1 MAFLEIFRRNRTND
15 LHSAEINPVEIKSAE
30 IINSAVINTPSVVE
44 SVNTG
49 LLFSNLFQNGNSLT
63 LSTVYRC
70 VELISDSVA
79 VLPINIETKDGKY
92 IPNHKLYQVFDNRD
106 NILDRYTL
114 IKMLIQSVLL
124 KGNGYCYIYRNQ
136 DGSVKSLRF
145 LESGDVTINYN
156 KETNKLYYSVPIIS
170 PKRIESCNMI
180 HLKKFS
186 YNGVDG
192 ISVLSFASNS
202 VKNSKNTEQ
211 SANDFFSN
219 GRNLAGILK
228 VNSPLTPQ
236 QTKDIKRAWNETYT
250 NNGQGIAVLQG
261 NMDFQTISVSSSEAQ
276 MIEARHF
283 NVLDIC
289 RFFGINPILLG
300 EQGGS
305 QYGVVESLQREFVL
319 HTLIPYVEM
328 VEQEFNRK
336 LLKLSESDLNIK
348 LEIEQ
353 MLKANKK
360 EEAEYLVS
368 LSNNG
373 ILTPN
378 ECRMQLGYQPVE
390 GGDQLHVAF
399 SDVNQNTI
407 SNNQPDEDK

>member
-1 MAFLEIFRRNRTND
+1 MAFWDIFKRNRDIHNAT
-15 LHSAEINPVEIKSAE
+15 LT
-30 IINSAVINTPSVVE
+30 TPSAQP
-44 SVNTG
+44 VNTG
-49 LLFSNLFQNGNSLT
+49 LLFGNLFNNGNSLT
-63 LSTVYRC
+63 LSAVYRC
-70 VELISDSVA
+70 VELISDGVA
-79 VLPINIETKDGKY
+79 ILPIDIETKDGKY
-92 IPNHKLYQVFDNRD
+92 LPNHQLYQVFDNRD

-124 KGNGYCYIYRNQ
+124 KGNGYCYIHRNQ
-136 DGSVKSLRF
+136 DGSVRSLRF
-145 LESGDVTINYN
+145 LEASDVTINYN
-156 KETNKLYYSVPIIS
+156 KETNKLYYTVPLIS
-170 PKRIESCNMI
+170 PKKIEPVNMI

-186 YNGVDG
+186 YDGING

-211 SANDFFSN
+211 SASDFFSN

-236 QTKDIKRAWNETYT
+236 QTKDIKNAWNETYT

-261 NMDFQTISVSSSEAQ
+261 NMDFQSISVSSSEAQ

-289 RFFGINPILLG
+289 RFFGVNPILLG

-360 EEAEYLVS
+360 EEADYLVA

-378 ECRMQLGYQPVE
+378 ECRMQLGYQPVD

-399 SDVNQNTI
+399 SDVNQNKL
-407 SNNQPDEDK
+407 NNTEEND

>member
-1 MAFLEIFRRNRTND
+1 MAFWDIFKRNRDIHNAT
-15 LHSAEINPVEIKSAE
+15 LT
-30 IINSAVINTPSVVE
+30 TPSAQP
-44 SVNTG
+44 VNTG
-49 LLFSNLFQNGNSLT
+49 LLFGNLFNNGNSLT
-63 LSTVYRC
+63 LSAVYRC
-70 VELISDSVA
+70 VELISDGVA
-79 VLPINIETKDGKY
+79 ILPIDIETKDGKY
-92 IPNHKLYQVFDNRD
+92 LPNHQLYQVFDNRD

-114 IKMLIQSVLL
+114 VKMLIQSVLL
-124 KGNGYCYIYRNQ
+124 KGNGYCYIHRNQ
-136 DGSVKSLRF
+136 DGSVRSLRF
-145 LESGDVTINYN
+145 LEASDVTINYN
-156 KETNKLYYSVPIIS
+156 KETNKLYYTVPLIS
-170 PKRIESCNMI
+170 QKKIEPVNMI

-186 YNGVDG
+186 YDGING

-211 SANDFFSN
+211 SASDFFSN

-236 QTKDIKRAWNETYT
+236 QTKDIKNAWNETYT

-261 NMDFQTISVSSSEAQ
+261 NMDFQSISVSSSEAQ

-289 RFFGINPILLG
+289 RFFGVNPILLG

-360 EEAEYLVS
+360 EEADYLVA

-378 ECRMQLGYQPVE
+378 ECRMQLGYQPVD

-407 SNNQPDEDK
+407 NNNQPDEDK

>member
-1 MAFLEIFRRNRTND
+1 MAIWDIFKRDRNSIHDAILT
-15 LHSAEINPVEIKSAE
+15 
-30 IINSAVINTPSVVE
+30 TPSVQP
-44 SVNTG
+44 VNTG
-49 LLFSNLFQNGNSLT
+49 LLFGNLFQNGNSLT
-63 LSTVYRC
+63 LSAVYRC

-79 VLPINIETKDGKY
+79 ILPIDIETKDGKY
-92 IPNHKLYQVFDNRD
+92 LQSHQLYQVFDNRD
-106 NILDRYTL
+106 NLLDKYTL

-145 LESGDVTINYN
+145 LESGDVTVNYN
-156 KETNKLYYSVPIIS
+156 KETGKLYYTAPLIS
-170 PKRIESCNMI
+170 KKQIEAVNMI

-186 YNGVDG
+186 YDGVNG

-211 SANDFFSN
+211 SASDFFSN

-236 QTKDIKRAWNETYT
+236 QTKDIKKAWSETYT

-261 NMDFQTISVSSSEAQ
+261 NMDFQPISVSSADAQ
-276 MIEARHF
+276 MIESRHF
-283 NVLDIC
+283 NVTDIC
-289 RFFGINPILLG
+289 RWFGVNPILLG
-300 EQGGS
+300 EEGGS

-319 HTLIPYVEM
+319 HTLLPYVKMIE
-328 VEQEFNRK
+328 EEFDRK
-336 LLKLSESDLNIK
+336 LLKLSEINDINIK
-348 LEIEQ
+348 FDIEFL
-353 MLKANKK
+353 LKANKK
-360 EEAEYLVS
+360 EEAEYLVA

-373 ILTPN
+373 LLTPN
-378 ECRMQLGYQPVE
+378 ECRLQLGYQPIE
-390 GGDQLHVAF
+390 GGDELHIAF

-407 SNNQPDEDK
+407 NNTEDE

>member
-1 MAFLEIFRRNRTND
+1 MAFWDIFKRNRDIHNAT
-15 LHSAEINPVEIKSAE
+15 LT
-30 IINSAVINTPSVVE
+30 TPSAQP
-44 SVNTG
+44 VNTG
-49 LLFSNLFQNGNSLT
+49 LLFGNLFNNGNSLT
-63 LSTVYRC
+63 LSAVYRC
-70 VELISDSVA
+70 VELISDGVA
-79 VLPINIETKDGKY
+79 ILPIDIETKDGKY
-92 IPNHKLYQVFDNRD
+92 LPNHQLYQVFDNRD

-114 IKMLIQSVLL
+114 VKMLIQSVLL
-124 KGNGYCYIYRNQ
+124 KGNGYCYIHRNQ
-136 DGSVKSLRF
+136 DGSVRSLRF
-145 LESGDVTINYN
+145 LEASDVTINYN
-156 KETNKLYYSVPIIS
+156 KETNKLYYTVPLIS
-170 PKRIESCNMI
+170 PKKIEPVNMI

-186 YNGVDG
+186 YDGING

-211 SANDFFSN
+211 SASDFFSN

-236 QTKDIKRAWNETYT
+236 QTKDIKNAWNETYT

-261 NMDFQTISVSSSEAQ
+261 NMDFQSISVSSSEAQ

-289 RFFGINPILLG
+289 RFFGVNPILLG

-360 EEAEYLVS
+360 EEADYLVA

-378 ECRMQLGYQPVE
+378 ECRMQLGYQPVD

-407 SNNQPDEDK
+407 NNNQPDEDK

>member
-1 MAFLEIFRRNRTND
+1 MAFWDIFKRNRDIHNAT
-15 LHSAEINPVEIKSAE
+15 LT
-30 IINSAVINTPSVVE
+30 TPSAQP
-44 SVNTG
+44 VNTG
-49 LLFSNLFQNGNSLT
+49 LLFGSLFNNGNSLT
-63 LSTVYRC
+63 LSAVYRC
-70 VELISDSVA
+70 VELISDGVA
-79 VLPINIETKDGKY
+79 ILPIDIETKDGKY
-92 IPNHKLYQVFDNRD
+92 LPNHQLYQVFDNRD

-114 IKMLIQSVLL
+114 VKMLIQSVLL
-124 KGNGYCYIYRNQ
+124 KGNGYCYIHRNQ
-136 DGSVKSLRF
+136 DGSVRSLRF
-145 LESGDVTINYN
+145 LEASDVTINYN
-156 KETNKLYYSVPIIS
+156 KETNKLYYTVPLIS
-170 PKRIESCNMI
+170 QKKIEPVNMI

-186 YNGVDG
+186 YDGING

-211 SANDFFSN
+211 SASDFFSN

-236 QTKDIKRAWNETYT
+236 QTKDIKNAWNETYT

-261 NMDFQTISVSSSEAQ
+261 NMDFQSISVSSSEAQ

-289 RFFGINPILLG
+289 RFFGVNPILLG

-360 EEAEYLVS
+360 EEADYLVA

-378 ECRMQLGYQPVE
+378 ECRMQLGYQPVD

-407 SNNQPDEDK
+407 NNNQPDEDK

>member
-1 MAFLEIFRRNRTND
+1 MAFWDIFKRNRDIHNAT
-15 LHSAEINPVEIKSAE
+15 LT
-30 IINSAVINTPSVVE
+30 TPSVQP
-44 SVNTG
+44 VNTG
-49 LLFSNLFQNGNSLT
+49 LLFGNLFNNGNSLT
-63 LSTVYRC
+63 LSAVYRC
-70 VELISDSVA
+70 VELISDGVA
-79 VLPINIETKDGKY
+79 ILPIDIETKDGKY
-92 IPNHKLYQVFDNRD
+92 LPNHQLYQVFDNRD

-114 IKMLIQSVLL
+114 VKMLIQSVLL
-124 KGNGYCYIYRNQ
+124 KGNGYCYIHRNQ
-136 DGSVKSLRF
+136 DGSVRSLRF
-145 LESGDVTINYN
+145 LEASDVTINYN
-156 KETNKLYYSVPIIS
+156 KETNKLYYTVPLIS
-170 PKRIESCNMI
+170 PKKIEPVNMI

-186 YNGVDG
+186 YDGING

-211 SANDFFSN
+211 SASDFFSN

-236 QTKDIKRAWNETYT
+236 QTKDIKNAWNETYT

-261 NMDFQTISVSSSEAQ
+261 NMDFQSISVSSSEAQ

-289 RFFGINPILLG
+289 RFFGVNPILLG

-360 EEAEYLVS
+360 EEADYLVA

-378 ECRMQLGYQPVE
+378 ECRMQLGYQPVD

-407 SNNQPDEDK
+407 NNNQPDEDK